1 MMFSVAVDRVL
12 KKYFERDLTVAP
24 IHRCVLSSLSLLLC
38 LCLSLSLSLSFSLF
52 LSLFSSS
59 SVALFTAHHSSY
71 LSL

>member
-38 LCLSLSLSLSFSLF
+38 LCLSLSLPFSLF
-52 LSLFSSS
+52 SLFS
-59 SVALFTAHHSSY
+59 LPRLL
-71 LSL
+71 LSLQLIIHRISLFDE